1 LQIPKAS
8 TNIFNMNFTS
18 VKQTLFELQHLLNQI
33 SEDDYSKPIEYL
45 SNASIGEHTR
55 HIIELFQCA
64 INSYEVGE
72 LNYDNRNRNLLIQTS
87 PTYAIEKIDEICT
100 TIEKENK
107 DIILESVFFEE
118 VSRINTN
125 YFREVIYNLEHCIH
139 HQALIKVAVFQFEYL
154 VINENFGVAPSTIV
168 FRNQCAQ

>member
-1 LQIPKAS
+1 
-8 TNIFNMNFTS
+8 MNFTS

-45 SNASIGEHTR
+45 SKASIGEHTR

-87 PTYAIEKIDEICT
+87 PSYAIEKIDEICN

-107 DIILESVFFEE
+107 DLILESVFFEE

>member
-1 LQIPKAS
+1 
-8 TNIFNMNFTS
+8 MNFTS

-64 INSYEVGE
+64 INAYEVGE
-72 LNYDNRNRNLLIQTS
+72 LNYDKRNRNILIQTS
-87 PTYAIEKIDEICT
+87 PSFAIEKIDAICNE
-100 TIEKENK
+100 IEKENK
-107 DIILESVFFEE
+107 DLILESVFFEE
-118 VSRINTN
+118 ISRINTN
-125 YFREVIYNLEHCIH
+125 YYREVIYNLEHCIH

-154 VINENFGVAPSTIV
+154 VVNENFGVAPSTIV

>member
-1 LQIPKAS
+1 
-8 TNIFNMNFTS
+8 MNFTS

-72 LNYDNRNRNLLIQTS
+72 LNYDKRNRDVLIQTS
-87 PTYAIEKIDEICT
+87 PSFAIEKIDEICN
-100 TIEKENK
+100 TIEKVNK
-107 DIILESVFFEE
+107 DLTLESVFFEE
-118 VSRINTN
+118 VSLIKTN

-139 HQALIKVAVFQFEYL
+139 HQALIKVAIFQFDYL
-154 VINENFGVAPSTIV
+154 TVNTNFGVAPSTIV
-168 FRNQCAQ
+168 YRDQCAQ

>member
-1 LQIPKAS
+1 
-8 TNIFNMNFTS
+8 MNFTS

-72 LNYDNRNRNLLIQTS
+72 LNYDKRERNLLIQTS
-87 PTYAIEKIDEICT
+87 PPFAIEKIDEICKA
-100 TIEKENK
+100 IEKENK
-107 DIILESVFFEE
+107 ELILESVFFEE
-118 VSRINTN
+118 VSLINTN

-154 VINENFGVAPSTIV
+154 TVNANFGVAPSTIV
-168 FRNQCAQ
+168 YRNQCAQ

>member
-1 LQIPKAS
+1 
-8 TNIFNMNFTS
+8 MNFTS

-72 LNYDNRNRNLLIQTS
+72 LNYDNRNRNILIQTN
-87 PTYAIEKIDEICT
+87 PFFAIEKIDEICNI
-100 TIEKENK
+100 IEKENK
-107 DIILESVFFEE
+107 DLILENVFFDV

-154 VINENFGVAPSTIV
+154 SVNENFGVAPSTIV

>member
-1 LQIPKAS
+1 
-8 TNIFNMNFTS
+8 MNFTS

-64 INSYEVGE
+64 INSYQVGV
-72 LNYDNRNRNLLIQTS
+72 LNYDTRNRDILIQTS
-87 PTYAIEKIDEICT
+87 PSFAIEKIDEICNF
-100 TIEKENK
+100 IEKENK
-107 DIILESVFFEE
+107 DLILESVFFD
-118 VSRINTN
+118 VISRINTN

-139 HQALIKVAVFQFEYL
+139 HQAIIKIAL
-154 VINENFGVAPSTIV
+154 LNFGKTEIAENLGVAKSTIEYKK
-168 FRNQCAQ
+168 QCAQ

>member
-1 LQIPKAS
+1 
-8 TNIFNMNFTS
+8 MNFTS

-64 INSYEVGE
+64 INSYVIGE
-72 LNYDNRNRNLLIQTS
+72 LNYDNRCRNLLIQTNPS
-87 PTYAIEKIDEICT
+87 FAIEKIDEICAN
-100 TIEKENK
+100 IEKENK
-107 DIILESVFFEE
+107 DLILESVFFEE
-118 VSRINTN
+118 VSRLNTN

-154 VINENFGVAPSTIV
+154 VVNENFGVAPSTIV

>member
-1 LQIPKAS
+1 
-8 TNIFNMNFTS
+8 MNFTS

-72 LNYDNRNRNLLIQTS
+72 LNYDNRSRNLLIQTNPS
-87 PTYAIEKIDEICT
+87 FAIEKIDEICN

-107 DIILESVFFEE
+107 DLILESVFFEE

-125 YFREVIYNLEHCIH
+125 YFLSDRSSHCIRTFASILGSSTN
-139 HQALIKVAVFQFEYL
+139 QTLLNFRCLGVFK
-154 VINENFGVAPSTIV
+154 
-168 FRNQCAQ
+168 

>member
-1 LQIPKAS
+1 
-8 TNIFNMNFTS
+8 MNFTS

-55 HIIELFQCA
+55 HIIELFQCV

-72 LNYDNRNRNLLIQTS
+72 LNYDNRNRNLLIQTNPS
-87 PTYAIEKIDEICT
+87 FAIEKIDEICNS
-100 TIEKENK
+100 IEKENK
-107 DIILESVFFEE
+107 DLILESVFFEV

-154 VINENFGVAPSTIV
+154 VVNENFGVAPSTIV
-168 FRNQCAQ
+168 YRNQCAQ

>member
-1 LQIPKAS
+1 
-8 TNIFNMNFTS
+8 MNFTS

-45 SNASIGEHTR
+45 SNASIGEHSR

-72 LNYDNRNRNLLIQTS
+72 LNYDNRNRDILIQTS
-87 PTYAIEKIDEICT
+87 PSFAIEKIDEICN

-107 DIILESVFFEE
+107 DLILESVFFD
-118 VSRINTN
+118 VISRINTN

-139 HQALIKVAVFQFEYL
+139 HQALIKVAVLQNDS
-154 VINENFGVAPSTIV
+154 IKIDSNFGVARSTIEY
-168 FRNQCAQ
+168 RKQCAQ

>member
-1 LQIPKAS
+1 
-8 TNIFNMNFTS
+8 MNFTS

-64 INSYEVGE
+64 INSYQVGV
-72 LNYDNRNRNLLIQTS
+72 LNYDTRNRDILIQTS
-87 PTYAIEKIDEICT
+87 PSFAIEKIDEICNS
-100 TIEKENK
+100 IEKENK
-107 DIILESVFFEE
+107 DLILESVFFD
-118 VSRINTN
+118 VISRINTN

-154 VINENFGVAPSTIV
+154 TVNANFGVAPSTIV
-168 FRNQCAQ
+168 YRNQCAQ

>member
-1 LQIPKAS
+1 
-8 TNIFNMNFTS
+8 MNFTS

-64 INSYEVGE
+64 INAYEVGE
-72 LNYDNRNRNLLIQTS
+72 LNYDNRSRNLLIQTNPS
-87 PTYAIEKIDEICT
+87 FAIEKIDEICT

-107 DIILESVFFEE
+107 DLILESVFFEE
-118 VSRINTN
+118 VSRIQTN

-154 VINENFGVAPSTIV
+154 VINPNFGVAPSTIV

>member
-1 LQIPKAS
+1 
-8 TNIFNMNFTS
+8 MNFTS
-18 VKQTLFELQHLLNQI
+18 VKQTLSELQHLLNQI

-72 LNYDNRNRNLLIQTS
+72 LNYDNRGRNLLIQTS
-87 PTYAIEKIDEICT
+87 PSFAIEKIDEICNA
-100 TIEKENK
+100 IEKENK
-107 DIILESVFFEE
+107 DLILESVFFEE
-118 VSRINTN
+118 VSHMKTN
-125 YFREVIYNLEHCIH
+125 YFREIIYNLEHCIH

-154 VINENFGVAPSTIV
+154 TVNANFGVAPSTIV
-168 FRNQCAQ
+168 YRNKCAQ

>member
-1 LQIPKAS
+1 
-8 TNIFNMNFTS
+8 MNFTS
-18 VKQTLFELQHLLNQI
+18 VKQTLLELQHLLNQI

-55 HIIELFQCA
+55 HIIELFQCV

-72 LNYDNRNRNLLIQTS
+72 LNYDNRSRNLLIQTNPS
-87 PTYAIEKIDEICT
+87 FAIEKIDEICN

-107 DIILESVFFEE
+107 NLILESVFFEE

-154 VINENFGVAPSTIV
+154 VVNENFGVAPSTIV
-168 FRNQCAQ
+168 FRNKCAQ

>member
-1 LQIPKAS
+1 
-8 TNIFNMNFTS
+8 MNFTS

-64 INSYEVGE
+64 INSYEIGQ
-72 LNYDNRNRNLLIQTS
+72 LNYDNRERNLLIQTNPS
-87 PTYAIEKIDEICT
+87 FAIEKIDEICN

-107 DIILESVFFEE
+107 EINLESVFFDE
-118 VSRINTN
+118 VSHIKTN

-154 VINENFGVAPSTIV
+154 NVNANFGVAPSTIV
-168 FRNQCAQ
+168 YRNKCAQ

>member
-1 LQIPKAS
+1 
-8 TNIFNMNFTS
+8 MNFTS
-18 VKQTLFELQHLLNQI
+18 VKQTLFELQHLLHQI
-33 SEDDYSKPIEYL
+33 SEQDYAKPIEYL

-64 INSYEVGE
+64 IQAYEVGE
-72 LNYDNRNRNLLIQTS
+72 LNYDNRNRNLLIQTNPS
-87 PTYAIEKIDEICT
+87 YAIEKIDDICK

-107 DIILESVFFEE
+107 NLILESVFFEE
-118 VSRINTN
+118 VSRIDTN

-139 HQALIKVAVFQFEYL
+139 HQALIKVAVYQFDYL
-154 VINENFGVAPSTIV
+154 VVNDNFGVAPSTIV

>member
-1 LQIPKAS
+1 
-8 TNIFNMNFTS
+8 MNFTS
-18 VKQTLFELQHLLNQI
+18 VKQTLLELQHLLNQI

-55 HIIELFQCA
+55 HIIELFQCV

-72 LNYDNRNRNLLIQTS
+72 LNYDNRNRNLLIQTNPS
-87 PTYAIEKIDEICT
+87 FAIEKIDEICNS
-100 TIEKENK
+100 IEKENK
-107 DIILESVFFEE
+107 DLILESVFFEV

-154 VINENFGVAPSTIV
+154 VVNENFGVAPSTIV
-168 FRNQCAQ
+168 YRNQCAQ